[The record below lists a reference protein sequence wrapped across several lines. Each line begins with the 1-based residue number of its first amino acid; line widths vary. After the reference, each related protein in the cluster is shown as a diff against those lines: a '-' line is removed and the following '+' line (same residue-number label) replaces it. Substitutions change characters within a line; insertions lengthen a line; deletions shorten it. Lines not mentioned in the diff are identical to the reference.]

1 MREKKK
7 PHNPKENKFWMNE
20 KMGFQ
25 YFYFSIEKK
34 KNPQSYFLDVNMK
47 LSTLSLILLKKTEK
61 VLIFIYMKEK

>member
-1 MREKKK
+1 LDEW
-7 PHNPKENKFWMNE
+7 EN
-20 KMGFQ
+20 GV
-25 YFYFSIEKK
+25 SILLFFNWDKK